1 MTLPGM
7 MPFGGLAAGGI
18 IEMSLVDH
26 TAANGSTVS
35 YPSDIRAGDLLIG
48 LTNTDPNTSFR
59 AASGFTSQIDFTD
72 VGTTVMCT
80 KIADGTETGAIGGFT
95 GITVPI
101 AEACIVMRGNRPVTK
116 ISKLLSGGHRAPG
129 TPPTLSIAGSG
140 TNTAKPRLAIF
151 AFSASLTFNNSN
163 ISFTG
168 TGFHSQN
175 YVEGSVRLKSR
186 TKLWKAGETGEDIDA
201 IKYDT
206 GSDNA
211 VWGAIFELN

>member
-1 MTLPGM
+1 MI
-7 MPFGGLAAGGI
+7 LAQRLRMLVGTISQMA
-18 IEMSLVDH
+18 LVDH
-26 TAANGSTVS
+26 TAANNTTVS

-48 LTNTDPNTSFR
+48 LTNTDPSTSFR

-72 VGTTVMCT
+72 AGTTVMCT

-95 GITVPI
+95 GVASPI
-101 AEACIVMRGNRPVTK
+101 AEACIVMRGNRPVTS

-129 TPPTLSIAGSG
+129 TPTTLSIAGSG
-140 TNTAKPRLAIF
+140 TSTVKPRLAIF
-151 AFSASLTFNNSN
+151 AFSSSLTFDNSN

-168 TGFHSQN
+168 AGFHSQN
-175 YVEGSVRLKSR
+175 YVEGVVKLKSR

-201 IKYDT
+201 IKYNT